1 MQELIAIL
9 AALFR
14 SPQRDAE
21 DIAMIQKIKQNQE
34 SALSELYDR
43 YGQLLYSFVM
53 RMLRSVEDAE
63 DIVQDVF
70 LQVWNKADSYE
81 QTKGTVYTWLV
92 TMTRNRA
99 IDRLRSKGYKKHS
112 REIDI
117 NSLIMVADEVPSNP
131 HTKTVANESQQM
143 VAGALKQLSVDQQQV
158 LALAYYEGYSQ
169 SEIAAKLNV
178 PLGTVKS
185 RMRKGLM
192 TMRSWL
198 QEKM

>member
-1 MQELIAIL
+1 
-9 AALFR
+9 
-14 SPQRDAE
+14 
-21 DIAMIQKIKQNQE
+21 MIQKIKQNQE